1 MGRGRRRHG
10 PRDRRAARGH
20 RARSAEAGRG
30 PRTGRRVMLAT
41 VLALPVGLGTAAAL
55 VLATAGGPELT
66 SQTAMPGGGSG
77 SEAGTGADD
86 GLPPAADDF
95 FAGSADGSGPQAGSG
110 GRSGAEG
117 SGGGDGAGSASSGK
131 DSVSAS
137 EEPSEDGEGDREDGA
152 SDSSSGGSGGS
163 EGSGGGA
170 QGGGSAL
177 TREVV
182 SLANDKR
189 ADAGCGPLRV
199 DSKLT
204 NASQKH
210 SKDMA
215 QRDYMSHDTPEG
227 VGPAERAAEAGYTAW
242 GGENVAAGYTSA
254 EAVMDGWMNSEGHRK
269 NILNCDFAA
278 IGVGE
283 TNGYWAQNFGYS

>member
-1 MGRGRRRHG
+1 
-10 PRDRRAARGH
+10 
-20 RARSAEAGRG
+20 
-30 PRTGRRVMLAT
+30 MLAT

-66 SQTAMPGGGSG
+66 SQAAMPKDG
-77 SEAGTGADD
+77 SEAGTGADN

-95 FAGSADGSGPQAGSG
+95 FDGSEGASGAQGGSG
-110 GRSGAEG
+110 GGSGAEG
-117 SGGGDGAGSASSGK
+117 SEGSEGSGSGDGGTGSASSGK

-137 EEPSEDGEGDREDGA
+137 EEPAEDGSGDREDGA
-152 SDSSSGGSGGS
+152 SDSSSGDSGGSGGS
-163 EGSGGGA
+163 GGAGA

-182 SLANDKR
+182 SLANDER
-189 ADAGCGPLRV
+189 ADAGCGPLRI

-215 QRDYMSHDTPEG
+215 ERDYMSHDTPEG
-227 VGPAERAAEAGYTAW
+227 VGPADRAAEAGYTAW

-269 NILNCDFAA
+269 NILNCDFVA

-283 TNGYWAQNFGYS
+283 TDGYWAQNFGYS